1 MHAYCARPEHR
12 RTSAPSCV
20 SANNPQ
26 IRLSMSQHRTEGQVA
41 RALRGFGVDLDRTV
55 SLIIDMQRDFLETSQ
70 KNMPACAND

>member
-1 MHAYCARPEHR
+1 
-12 RTSAPSCV
+12 
-20 SANNPQ
+20 
-26 IRLSMSQHRTEGQVA
+26 MSQHRTEGQVA